1 MIFGKTLKLLE
12 EMKAVDPM
20 FQVIFE
26 LDPERRIKSMLWC
39 SGKNISDYAKF
50 GDAITFDTTYRTN
63 LYSLPFGLFMRVN
76 NHFQS
81 VVFGGVLLTT
91 EKTADFEWAFKCF
104 IGVMGGE
111 APKTILIGMCDF
123 LILLSIFF

>member
-1 MIFGKTLKLLE
+1 
-12 EMKAVDPM
+12 
-20 FQVIFE
+20 
-26 LDPERRIKSMLWC
+26 MLWC